1 MVWSDSVTVFGIGA
15 DGSKWP
21 FVDDSFDL
29 NDHRV
34 EDVDVERFATED
46 HFEVFLK
53 NADDAFPTSSVVTG
67 IRRNKLP
74 LQSSFP

>member
-1 MVWSDSVTVFGIGA
+1 MIRSYDVAVFGIGT
-15 DGSKWP
+15 DGSEWS

-46 HFEVFLK
+46 HFEMLLEH
-53 NADDAFPTSSVVTG
+53 ADDPFPTTSIVTG
-67 IRRNKLP
+67 IGRDKFP
-74 LQSSFP
+74 FQSSLS